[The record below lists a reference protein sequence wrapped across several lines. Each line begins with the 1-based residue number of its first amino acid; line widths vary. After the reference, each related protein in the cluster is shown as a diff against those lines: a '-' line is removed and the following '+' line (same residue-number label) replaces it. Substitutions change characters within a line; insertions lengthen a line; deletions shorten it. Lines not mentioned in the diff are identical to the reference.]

1 MTGKER
7 VSSLHERMDRRRRTK
22 ERRKTAAIG
31 CAAAILAT
39 GLLVLIFGG
48 PARIGGASGEY
59 SGSMMLFDHVG
70 GYVLVGII
78 SFTAAVIIT
87 VISMR
92 WKKKQNDRQDQEK
105 EGNREEDTHED

>member
-1 MTGKER
+1 
-7 VSSLHERMDRRRRTK
+7 
-22 ERRKTAAIG
+22 
-31 CAAAILAT
+31 
-39 GLLVLIFGG
+39 
-48 PARIGGASGEY
+48 
-59 SGSMMLFDHVG
+59 MMLFDHVG

-87 VISMR
+87 VISIR